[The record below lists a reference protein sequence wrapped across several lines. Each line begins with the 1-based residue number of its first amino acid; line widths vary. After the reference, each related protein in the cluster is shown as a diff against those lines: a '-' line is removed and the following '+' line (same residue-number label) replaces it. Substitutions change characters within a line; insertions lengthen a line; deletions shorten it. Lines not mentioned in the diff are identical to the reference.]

1 MTAVDVRYGS
11 TAPGMRQRIGNHALI
26 SFFVMANV
34 LSWAAWTPYIL
45 SQNGIGVWDYTFP
58 SVMGTSQLTGM
69 LPGAYLGPIFSALV
83 ITAVVDGRIGLR
95 VWAGRLFRW
104 RVGAR
109 WYALALVASPA
120 ALVVAGAA
128 FSGGRVHTPTA
139 AALAAYVPVL
149 LLQMVTTGLAEE
161 PGWRDFALPRL
172 QERFGALR
180 AAMILGPIWSVWH
193 LPLFFTEWGGW
204 PDTSR
209 TRPVVFVVFC
219 ISFNVVMSWV
229 FNRTGQSLPLSMLMH
244 VSVNTFA
251 SVMWADLFPGL
262 DTERAM
268 LSLAAAAVV
277 AAVVVIVGT
286 RGRLGYDTPRIDLP
300 T

>member
-1 MTAVDVRYGS
+1 MTAVDARYGS
-11 TAPGMRQRIGNHALI
+11 ASPGIRQWIGNHALI

-45 SQNGIGVWDYTFP
+45 SQNGIGLWDYTFP

-83 ITAVVDGRIGLR
+83 ITAVVDGRTGLR

-104 RVGAR
+104 RVEAR
-109 WYALALVASPA
+109 WYALALIASPA

-128 FSGGRVHTPTA
+128 FSGGRIHAPTTA
-139 AALAAYVPVL
+139 ALVAYVPVL

-180 AAMILGPIWSVWH
+180 AAMILGPIWGVWH

-204 PDTSR
+204 PDASW
-209 TRPVVFVVFC
+209 TRPVIFVVFC

-229 FNRTGQSLPLSMLMH
+229 FNRTGQSLPVSMLMH

-251 SVMWADLFPGL
+251 SVMWADLFPAL

-268 LSLAAAAVV
+268 LSLAVAAVV
-277 AAVVVIVGT
+277 AAMVVIVGT
-286 RGRLGYDTPRIDLP
+286 CGRLGYDAPRIDSP
-300 T
+300 A